1 MDDDCFT
8 LNPSS
13 NVWLDNLVVLIRSK
27 TKTELHTLLL
37 DYRRE
42 FADFDI
48 DRWLLNAE
56 EAFAEELALRKLSD
70 IFVLMLAAERYMQQD
85 FQPTDTPVLRELT
98 PEGVLYGPVGY
109 GAQDEWL
116 QRYAMLFSD
125 VYLLCKYQGEDDHG
139 VDEWR
144 ITVFFRGMFVKS
156 ELDKMI
162 LNAMTE
168 VI

>member
-1 MDDDCFT
+1 M
-8 LNPSS
+8 
-13 NVWLDNLVVLIRSK
+13 
-27 TKTELHTLLL
+27 
-37 DYRRE
+37 
-42 FADFDI
+42 
-48 DRWLLNAE
+48 
-56 EAFAEELALRKLSD
+56 SD
-70 IFVLMLAAERYMQQD
+70 IFLLVLAAEEYMQQD
-85 FQPTDTPVLRELT
+85 FRPTDTPVLRELT

-162 LNAMTE
+162 LNEMTE